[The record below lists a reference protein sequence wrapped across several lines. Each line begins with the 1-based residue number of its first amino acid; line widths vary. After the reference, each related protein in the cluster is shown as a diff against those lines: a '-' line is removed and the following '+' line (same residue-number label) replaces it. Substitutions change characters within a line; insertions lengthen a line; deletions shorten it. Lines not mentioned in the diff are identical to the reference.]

1 MNAPQPRAGVLK
13 VQPYVAGESTIAN
26 VKRVIKLA
34 SNEGALGPSPKAV
47 AAARG
52 TAQSLCRYP
61 DGGCVELRQ
70 ALARHYHLDAANI
83 TCGAGSDELIGILIR
98 AYAGAGDEVLCSQ
111 YGFLMYAIGAT
122 AVGATPVMAPEKD
135 ITADIDSLLRHVS
148 PKTRLVF
155 LANPN
160 NPTGTYLPASEIRR
174 LHRGLPKNV
183 LLVLDSAYTE
193 YMTEADYESGVELAA
208 TADNVVVTRTFS
220 KIHALGGLRVGW
232 CTGAPAVIDVINR
245 VRGPFNVSTPAQ
257 NAAIAALADQ
267 GHVDK
272 VREHTRRW
280 RDRVTTALRKLGFT
294 VTDSFGNF
302 VLINFGDTTRADAAD
317 AHLRRHGIILRPLKP
332 YGLTHCL
339 RATIGTGGEMRAMLA
354 ALKTF

>member
-1 MNAPQPRAGVLK
+1 MNAPQPRAAVLK

-47 AAARG
+47 AASRG

-61 DGGCVELRQ
+61 DGGCVDLRQ
-70 ALARHYHLDAANI
+70 AIARQYSLDAANI
-83 TCGAGSDELIGILIR
+83 TCGAGSDELIGMLIR
-98 AYAGAGDEVLCSQ
+98 AYAGPGDEVLCSQ

-122 AVGATPVMAPEKD
+122 AVGATPVMAPENG
-135 ITADIDSLLRHVS
+135 ITADIDSILRHVTA
-148 PKTRLVF
+148 KTRLVF

-160 NPTGTYLPASEIRR
+160 NPTGTYLPVSEIRR
-174 LHRGLPKNV
+174 LHQGLPQNV
-183 LLVLDSAYTE
+183 LLVLDAAYAE
-193 YMTEADYESGVELAA
+193 YMTEPDYESGVQLAA

-220 KIHALGGLRVGW
+220 KIHALGGLRIGW
-232 CTGAPAVIDVINR
+232 CTGSPAVIDVLNR

-267 GHVDK
+267 AHVDK
-272 VREHTRRW
+272 VRLHTRRW
-280 RDRVTTALRKLGFT
+280 LDWTTGRLRKLGFT

-302 VLINFGDTTRADAAD
+302 ALINFGDPARAEAAD

-339 RATIGTGGEMRAMLA
+339 RATIGTAGEMRATVA
-354 ALKTF
+354 ALRAF

>member
-1 MNAPQPRAGVLK
+1 MNAPQPRPGVMQ
-13 VQPYVAGESTIAN
+13 VQPYVGGESTIAD

-52 TAQSLCRYP
+52 TGPLLCRYP
-61 DGGCVELRQ
+61 DGGCGELRQ
-70 ALARHYHLDAANI
+70 AIAARYRLDAANI
-83 TCGAGSDELIGILIR
+83 TCGAGSDELIALLTR
-98 AYAGAGDEVLCSQ
+98 AYAGPGDEVLCSQ
-111 YGFLMYAIGAT
+111 YGFLMYAIDAT
-122 AVGATPVMAPEKD
+122 AVGATAVKAPETG
-135 ITADIDSLLRHVS
+135 ITADVDTLLRHVT
-148 PKTRLVF
+148 PKTRLLF

-174 LHRGLPKNV
+174 LHQGLPGNV
-183 LLVLDSAYTE
+183 LLVLDAAYAE
-193 YMTEADYESGVELAA
+193 YMTEADYESGLDLAA
-208 TADNVVVTRTFS
+208 SAQNVVVTRTFS

-232 CTGAPAVIDVINR
+232 CTGAPAVIDVLNR
-245 VRGPFNVSTPAQ
+245 VRGPFNVSTTGQ

-267 GHVDK
+267 AHVDK

-280 RDRVTTALRKLGFT
+280 RDRVTTALRQLGFT

-302 VLINFGDTTRADAAD
+302 VLINFGDAQRAEAAD